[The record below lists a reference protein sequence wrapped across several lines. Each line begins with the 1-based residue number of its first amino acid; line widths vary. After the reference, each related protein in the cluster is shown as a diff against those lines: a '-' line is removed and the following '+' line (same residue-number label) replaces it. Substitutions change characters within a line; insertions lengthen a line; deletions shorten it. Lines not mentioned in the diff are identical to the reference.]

1 MDEFF
6 ETNSQY
12 HSGFVIQEYKGK
24 WSLVSAR
31 QYETRDGEMK
41 TALRFG
47 EIEIGKDRTA
57 KLPVAVEL
65 GSTKEEA
72 IQSLRIAMM
81 HLDGSA
87 EREELGGRQSDDSDV
102 PF

>member
-1 MDEFF
+1 MDFI
-6 ETNSQY
+6 ETNEKY
-12 HSGFVIQEYKGK
+12 HSGFVVQEYRGT

-57 KLPVAVEL
+57 KLPVAVEI
-65 GSTKEEA
+65 GSTKQEA
-72 IQSLRIAMM
+72 IETLRIVLM
-81 HLDGSA
+81 HLDGKPA
-87 EREELGGRQSDDSDV
+87 NVHDYDDSV

>member
-1 MDEFF
+1 MDFI
-6 ETNSQY
+6 ETNEKY
-12 HSGFVIQEYKGK
+12 HSGFVVQEYKGIY
-24 WSLVSAR
+24 SLVSAR

-47 EIEIGKDRTA
+47 EIEIGKDKTA
-57 KLPVAVEL
+57 RLPVAVEL

-72 IQSLRIAMM
+72 IQNLRIAMM
-81 HLDGSA
+81 HLDKSA
-87 EREELGGRQSDDSDV
+87 AREELDNGAGDV

>member
-1 MDEFF
+1 MDFI
-6 ETNSQY
+6 ETSEKY
-12 HSGFVIQEYKGK
+12 HSGFVVQEYKGIY
-24 WSLVSAR
+24 SLVSAR

-47 EIEIGKDRTA
+47 EIEIGKDKTA
-57 KLPVAVEL
+57 RLPVAVEL

-72 IQSLRIAMM
+72 IETLRIVLM
-81 HLDGSA
+81 HLDGKPA
-87 EREELGGRQSDDSDV
+87 NEDDDV

>member
-57 KLPVAVEL
+57 KLPVAVEI
-65 GSTKEEA
+65 GSTKQEA
-72 IQSLRIAMM
+72 IETLRVILM
-81 HLDGSA
+81 HLDGKPA
-87 EREELGGRQSDDSDV
+87 NEDDDV